1 MERISKEILS
11 KINLER
17 KILGL
22 TKTEFSLRMERSPQ
36 WLTNLERNGW
46 DFKMPDWI
54 KAGEVL
60 GINAVHLLPDY
71 ILADIHN
78 ENLENAIKVLTK
90 KGYKIILE
98 ESEQKK
104 TKSDDSEL

>member
-11 KINLER
+11 NINLQR

-22 TKTEFSLRMERSPQ
+22 TKTEFSLRMQRSPQ

-60 GINAVHLLPDY
+60 GINPVHLLPDY
-71 ILADIHN
+71 ILAEIHN
-78 ENLENAIKVLTK
+78 ENIENAIKVLTN
-90 KGYKIILE
+90 KGFRIILE
-98 ESEQKK
+98 ESERKENN
-104 TKSDDSEL
+104 SEEKG

>member
-1 MERISKEILS
+1 MHRISKEILI
-11 KINLER
+11 KINLQR

-22 TKTEFSLRMERSPQ
+22 NKAEFSLRMERSPP

-54 KAGEVL
+54 RAGTVL
-60 GINAVHLLPDY
+60 GINPVHLLPDY

-78 ENLENAIKVLTK
+78 ENIENAIKVLTK
-90 KGYKIILE
+90 KGFRIILE
-98 ESEQKK
+98 ESEQKESK
-104 TKSDDSEL
+104 GEEKG

>member
-1 MERISKEILS
+1 VERISKEILS
-11 KINLER
+11 NINLQR

-60 GINAVHLLPDY
+60 KVNPVRLLPDY

-78 ENLENAIKVLTK
+78 ENIENAIKVLTN
-90 KGYKIILE
+90 KGFRIILE
-98 ESEQKK
+98 ESEQKES
-104 TKSDDSEL
+104 KSEEKG

>member
-11 KINLER
+11 KINLQR
-17 KILGL
+17 KILGW
-22 TKTEFSLRMERSPQ
+22 TKGEFSLRMQKSPQ

-78 ENLENAIKVLTK
+78 ENIENAIKVLTK
-90 KGYKIILE
+90 KGFRIILE
-98 ESEQKK
+98 ESEQKES
-104 TKSDDSEL
+104 KSEEKG